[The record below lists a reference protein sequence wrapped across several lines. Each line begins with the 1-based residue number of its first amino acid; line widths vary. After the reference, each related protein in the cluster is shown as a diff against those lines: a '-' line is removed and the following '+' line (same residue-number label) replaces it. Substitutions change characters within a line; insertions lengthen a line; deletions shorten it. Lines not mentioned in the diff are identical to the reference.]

1 MTVSFLPVAE
11 PFQMQKE
18 GIRGV
23 EVQVLWMAI
32 QVPVNLSAK
41 KSTFRPPP
49 TKADHLRAWG
59 CLALLSPT
67 ACSPVG
73 VGRERIL
80 CLTKRSKF
88 MCMEYNQDDPER
100 YTFSSDQ
107 SP

>member
-1 MTVSFLPVAE
+1 MTVSFFAVAE
-11 PFQMQKE
+11 PFKMRRE
-18 GIRGV
+18 GVRGV
-23 EVQVLWMAI
+23 KVQMLWMAI

-41 KSTFRPPP
+41 KSMCRLSPE
-49 TKADHLRAWG
+49 KADHLRAWG

-73 VGRERIL
+73 VDRERIL

-88 MCMEYNQDDPER
+88 IVMEYNQDDPKR
-100 YTFSSDQ
+100 NAFDCDQ

>member
-1 MTVSFLPVAE
+1 MTVSFSPITE
-11 PFQMQKE
+11 PFQMGGECFRRVKE
-18 GIRGV
+18 
-23 EVQVLWMAI
+23 QMLWMTI
-32 QVPVNLSAK
+32 QVPVNLSAE
-41 KSTFRPPP
+41 KSTFRLSP
-49 TKADHLRAWG
+49 TQADHLRAWG
-59 CLALLSPT
+59 CLALFSPT

-100 YTFSSDQ
+100 YTFGGDQ

>member
-18 GIRGV
+18 RIRGV

-32 QVPVNLSAK
+32 QIPVNLSAK
-41 KSTFRPPP
+41 KLMFRLSA
-49 TKADHLRAWG
+49 TETDHLRAWG
-59 CLALLSPT
+59 YLALLSPT

-73 VGRERIL
+73 VGQEHIL